1 MVLSVD
7 MPLHSNF
14 DYPVSYGQSKKV
26 RILDGSEN
34 GNMHINE
41 SVRNVSKYGPE
52 IEVQIIKAR
61 RH

>member
-7 MPLHSNF
+7 MPLQSNL

-26 RILDGSEN
+26 RILYGSDN

-41 SVRNVSKYGPE
+41 SVRNVNNNGPE